1 LTVAVGVEREEQRAA
16 LESLRCDAL
25 QGYLFAE
32 PLAPGEFTALLAAHA
47 ERQRTRA

>member
-1 LTVAVGVEREEQRAA
+1 MTVAVGVEREEQRAA

-32 PLAPGEFTALLAAHA
+32 PLAPAISRRCSPRTR